1 MAKSIIEAA
10 RAAYTKP
17 KGYYDISPI
26 IQGVASAVSQ
36 VVKKRK
42 EISDREAFLAG
53 YSFEDLTPQAKAIA
67 EQKRK
72 NAARNPVMFQQFQ
85 NELKQYAKD
94 KDIFNTLTELDLSRV
109 SKATS
114 VYTENYLNSL
124 RSGEL
129 AAEVA
134 VTIPGADGD
143 KQTVKMK
150 PLFTVDQ
157 DMRIKMLDETGSNY
171 IPIAKAVNRLNNLP
185 KKTDGNKPF
194 TIIADFEGKT
204 FSSQEAFNSAKKEVL
219 TRVNDYIKNG
229 DGKIS
234 SENVTKS
241 LLLDKSF
248 SNGSFVDYYI
258 NNKLFQDLPESE
270 IKEAFEKASNNTE
283 EKNEIKNQLVLEA
296 IKNDNTFDEDVNSFL
311 NEILDA
317 KKPVIKVSEN
327 TGFRNQKTKA
337 NFDRIQNITFNATKN
352 NVLGKQN
359 MDLVTG
365 LYVDKDPKDENKLAI
380 FDRNQNKVST
390 SFSRENKQEI
400 LNAITYAG
408 SDYVG
413 KSVNPQEI
421 ENYISNINIDAY
433 IPARKLQGFDFLGRE
448 INTSNKRNSKAL
460 DLIKKYSQ

>member
-1 MAKSIIEAA
+1 MARSIIEAA
-10 RAAYTKP
+10 KAAYTKP

-42 EISDREAFLAG
+42 EISDREAVLAG

-109 SKATS
+109 SKATG

-134 VTIPGADGD
+134 VTVPGAVGD

-258 NNKLFQDLPESE
+258 NNKLFQDLPEGE
-270 IKEAFEKASNNTE
+270 IKEGFEKASNNTE

-296 IKNDNTFDEDVNSFL
+296 IKNDNTFDEDVSGFL

-317 KKPVIKVSEN
+317 KKPVIKTSGKPLTESS
-327 TGFRNQKTKA
+327 
-337 NFDRIQNITFNATKN
+337 ATA
-352 NVLGKQN
+352 QDIIN
-359 MDLVTG
+359 MWTSGDLKKPLKYG
-365 LYVDKDPKDENKLAI
+365 YVIAQLDSDEKDEYRLISSRGEAGGVAFKLNKNGLEYVMKALGVNVKDLPDLSQI
-380 FDRNQNKVST
+380 NFGSNMKVNKP
-390 SFSRENKQEI
+390 E
-400 LNAITYAG
+400 AG
-408 SDYVG
+408 G
-413 KSVNPQEI
+413 LE
-421 ENYISNINIDAY
+421 NINPEVIGTK
-433 IPARKLQGFDFLGRE
+433 IPIGNSPMGVDEIFIPKLNLKNE
-448 INTSNKRNSKAL
+448 
-460 DLIKKYSQ
+460 